1 MKNGFINIVLKIQKD
16 YPKNLYPF
24 FQIKLKLFLVS
35 INPLDVFLWT
45 LRRNEKDV
53 VKLYKTLT
61 PVMQLATGGTMLN
74 FGYWNNE
81 NSEPISAQ
89 KNLCSYFAKMAELET
104 AKTII
109 DVGSGLSAPAIF
121 WRNHFENL
129 SIYCVDIN
137 YSQLLYS
144 GSQRN
149 IKFVNSSSTKLPF
162 SKNSIDRVLAL
173 ESAQHFKHF
182 SEFISESKRVLSDSG
197 LLVLA
202 IPVTVNTSSIS
213 KLGILK
219 FTWSSEHYSLEQI
232 HHMITLGGFTITE
245 EKLIGSS
252 VYDPLADYYFQKRNQ
267 LKELILQ
274 QYSTYVE
281 TVLFKSIQKMKKA
294 SKEKIIDYTLLKCHL

>member
-1 MKNGFINIVLKIQKD
+1 M
-16 YPKNLYPF
+16 
-24 FQIKLKLFLVS
+24 VS

-53 VKLYKTLT
+53 VNLYNTLS
-61 PVMQLATGGTMLN
+61 PVMQLATGGSMLN

-81 NSEPISAQ
+81 NSDPISAQ
-89 KNLCSYFAKMAELET
+89 KNLCSYFGKMAELET

-109 DVGSGLSAPAIF
+109 DVGSGLSAPAIY
-121 WRNHFENL
+121 WRNNFENL
-129 SIYCVDIN
+129 SISCVNIN
-137 YSQLLYS
+137 HSQLLYS

-149 IKFVNSSSTKLPF
+149 IEFINSSSTKLPF
-162 SKNSIDRVLAL
+162 SKNSVDRVLAL
-173 ESAQHFKHF
+173 ESAQHFKPI

-202 IPVTVNTSSIS
+202 VPVTLNTSSIS

-219 FTWSSEHYSLEQI
+219 FTWSSEHYSLKQI
-232 HHMITLGGFTITE
+232 RHVITLGGFTISE

-252 VYDPLADYYFQKRNQ
+252 VYDPLADYYLQKRNQ

-274 QYSTYVE
+274 KYSPYVE
-281 TVLFKSIQKMKKA
+281 TLLFKSIQKMKKA
-294 SKEKIIDYTLLKCHL
+294 SKEKIIDYALLKCHL